1 MEIISKVSKRINVIK
16 NKLDNISGLDGD
28 FVFNRLLVL
37 DKFIDV
43 LLNDINNYLF
53 EDVLNG
59 TIFKDNTIEE

>member
-1 MEIISKVSKRINVIK
+1 MSKVSKSVNVLK
-16 NKLDNISGLDGD
+16 NKLDSISGLDGD

-43 LLNDINNYLF
+43 LLLDINNYLS

-59 TIFKDNTIEE
+59 TIFKDNTTEE